1 MAIGFVFMTLAVIA
15 ASTWAFIEHKT
26 QWIRQPSI
34 AISFFTWGTYLV
46 LVFLRTTAG
55 WRGRKAAIM
64 TVTVVVLFLGAHLGG
79 ARASGERLMK
89 Q

>member
-1 MAIGFVFMTLAVIA
+1 MGIGFVLMTLGVVAG
-15 ASTWAFIEHKT
+15 STWGFIEYKT
-26 QWIRQPSI
+26 AWIAQPKI
-34 AISFFTWGTYLV
+34 AISFFTWGIYMA

-64 TVTVVVLFLGAHLGG
+64 TVTVLGFSALTWAAHARLGAIFL
-79 ARASGERLMK
+79 K

>member
-1 MAIGFVFMTLAVIA
+1 MGLGFVLMTLAVIA
-15 ASTWAFIEHKT
+15 ASTWAFVEMGT
-26 QWIRQPSI
+26 GWIKQPKI

-55 WRGRKAAIM
+55 WRGRKAALM
-64 TVTVVVLFLGAHLGG
+64 TVTVVGFSIITWAAHSTLGAL
-79 ARASGERLMK
+79 LLK